1 MQKLARLE
9 RVESRNRRLAPRREL
24 SLGMILPE
32 TGDEVV
38 IHDLSATGMLIETDA
53 DLATF
58 EQLQLDLP
66 EVGKTVATVMWSSS
80 RYFGCEFHRPIPKA
94 AISAALLQSPFEQ
107 PAAVAPAAIK
117 QHDGDDDESEVED
130 DRFPFGARLR
140 VIIGSSLVLW
150 AIILWAVGVL

>member
-1 MQKLARLE
+1 MQTLARLE
-9 RVESRNRRLAPRREL
+9 RIESRNRRSAPRREL
-24 SLGMILPE
+24 SLGMVLPE

-38 IHDLSATGMLIETDA
+38 IHDLSATGMLIETGA

-66 EVGKTVATVMWSSS
+66 EVGQTVATVMWSSGC
-80 RYFGCEFHRPIPKA
+80 YFGCEFHKPIPKA

-107 PAAVAPAAIK
+107 PAAVVPAAIE
-117 QHDGDDDESEVED
+117 QHDSDDESELED
-130 DRFPFGARLR
+130 DRFPFGTRLR
-140 VIIGSSLVLW
+140 VILGSSLVLW